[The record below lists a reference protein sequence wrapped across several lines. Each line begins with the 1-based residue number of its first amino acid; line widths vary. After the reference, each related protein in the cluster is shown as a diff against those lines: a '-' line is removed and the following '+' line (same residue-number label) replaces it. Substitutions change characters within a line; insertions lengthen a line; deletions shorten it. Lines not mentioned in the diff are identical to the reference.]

1 MGFGSLNNNEP
12 TRLFSILRNGAVGNL
27 VLVVAGAIPG
37 SICAI
42 LLVDRIGRKSIQ
54 IGGFTMITLLLLIL
68 GSSFESMSDTSR
80 VALFVLILFFI
91 NFGKQLNL
99 PKDHRLIVTGPNSTT
114 FIVPGEC
121 FPTRYRSTCKLSKLP
136 ICLSR
141 FHCNPHSVC
150 SHRSLPY

>member
-91 NFGKQLNL
+91 NFGKPDNR
-99 PKDHRLIVTGPNSTT
+99 PNGRCTDHSTPGPNSTT

-121 FPTRYRSTCKLSKLP
+121 FPTRYRSTCKLSEHP
-136 ICLSR
+136 M
-141 FHCNPHSVC
+141 
-150 SHRSLPY
+150 

>member
-1 MGFGSLNNNEP
+1 MGFGSLNNNQP

-99 PKDHRLIVTGPNSTT
+99 PEDHTLIVTGPNSTT

-121 FPTRYRSTCKLSKLP
+121 FPTRYRSTCKFSE
-136 ICLSR
+136 IR
-141 FHCNPHSVC
+141 FHISFRLRPAQYV
-150 SHRSLPY
+150 SLPPVPL